1 MKKTKQY
8 RSRVMASIHETAEGL
23 NAAGL
28 MNKLTMRKFDEM
40 CLTPISRLKPK
51 QIRDLRLDR
60 DLSDYISAENFA
72 PFQFEFRPKQK
83 SVNLRISEELLNAVR
98 AVAHRRGIP
107 YQRYIRQTLEAALR
121 PSKEPRSGKRRAH
134 RSGK

>member
-1 MKKTKQY
+1 
-8 RSRVMASIHETAEGL
+8 
-23 NAAGL
+23 
-28 MNKLTMRKFDEM
+28 MRKVPFTFKTDKEAENF
-40 CLTPISRLKPK
+40 
-51 QIRDLRLDR
+51 LDQ

-121 PSKEPRSGKRRAH
+121 PSNKPRSRKGRAH
-134 RSGK
+134 HTGK

>member
-1 MKKTKQY
+1 MSKKLPAFK
-8 RSRVMASIHETAEGL
+8 SDKEAE
-23 NAAGL
+23 
-28 MNKLTMRKFDEM
+28 KF
-40 CLTPISRLKPK
+40 
-51 QIRDLRLDR
+51 LDQ

-72 PFQFEFRPKQK
+72 PFQFEFKPKQK

-107 YQRYIRQTLEAALR
+107 YQRYIRQTLEASLQ
-121 PSKEPRSGKRRAH
+121 SKKPRSGKGRAQ

>member
-1 MKKTKQY
+1 MSKKLPVFKTDEE
-8 RSRVMASIHETAEGL
+8 AD
-23 NAAGL
+23 
-28 MNKLTMRKFDEM
+28 KF
-40 CLTPISRLKPK
+40 
-51 QIRDLRLDR
+51 LDR
-60 DLSDYISAENFA
+60 DLSEYISAENFA

-98 AVAHRRGIP
+98 AVARRSGIP

-121 PSKEPRSGKRRAH
+121 PVKRPRSGKGRVH

>member
-1 MKKTKQY
+1 MSKKLPAFKNDK
-8 RSRVMASIHETAEGL
+8 EAE
-23 NAAGL
+23 
-28 MNKLTMRKFDEM
+28 KF
-40 CLTPISRLKPK
+40 
-51 QIRDLRLDR
+51 LDQ

-72 PFQFEFRPKQK
+72 PFQFEFKPKQK

-107 YQRYIRQTLEAALR
+107 YQRYIRQTLEASLR
-121 PSKEPRSGKRRAH
+121 QSKKPRSGKGRAQ

>member
-1 MKKTKQY
+1 MSKKLPVFKTDK
-8 RSRVMASIHETAEGL
+8 EAED
-23 NAAGL
+23 
-28 MNKLTMRKFDEM
+28 F
-40 CLTPISRLKPK
+40 
-51 QIRDLRLDR
+51 LDQ

-107 YQRYIRQTLEAALR
+107 YQRYIRQTLEAELR
-121 PSKEPRSGKRRAH
+121 SSKQPGSGKGRVNRA
-134 RSGK
+134 SK

>member
-1 MKKTKQY
+1 MSKKLPVFRNDK
-8 RSRVMASIHETAEGL
+8 EAENFL
-23 NAAGL
+23 
-28 MNKLTMRKFDEM
+28 E
-40 CLTPISRLKPK
+40 
-51 QIRDLRLDR
+51 Q

-107 YQRYIRQTLEAALR
+107 YQRYIRQALEASLR
-121 PSKEPRSGKRRAH
+121 SSKERRSGKERSR
-134 RSGK
+134 RSGQ

>member
-1 MKKTKQY
+1 MSKRLPVFKND
-8 RSRVMASIHETAEGL
+8 REAE
-23 NAAGL
+23 N
-28 MNKLTMRKFDEM
+28 F
-40 CLTPISRLKPK
+40 
-51 QIRDLRLDR
+51 LDQ

-98 AVAHRRGIP
+98 AVAQRRGIP

-121 PSKEPRSGKRRAH
+121 PSKKPRSAKRRT
-134 RSGK
+134 RGSSKG

>member
-1 MKKTKQY
+1 MSKKLPVFKNDK
-8 RSRVMASIHETAEGL
+8 EAEE
-23 NAAGL
+23 
-28 MNKLTMRKFDEM
+28 F
-40 CLTPISRLKPK
+40 
-51 QIRDLRLDR
+51 LDQ

-107 YQRYIRQTLEAALR
+107 YQRYIRQTLEASLR
-121 PSKEPRSGKRRAH
+121 PSKEPRSAKGRARR
-134 RSGK
+134 SSK

>member
-1 MKKTKQY
+1 MSKKLPVFKTD
-8 RSRVMASIHETAEGL
+8 REAE
-23 NAAGL
+23 N
-28 MNKLTMRKFDEM
+28 F
-40 CLTPISRLKPK
+40 
-51 QIRDLRLDR
+51 LDQ

-107 YQRYIRQTLEAALR
+107 YQRYIRQTLEASLR
-121 PSKEPRSGKRRAH
+121 QTKESRSGKGRARH
-134 RSGK
+134 SGK

>member
-1 MKKTKQY
+1 
-8 RSRVMASIHETAEGL
+8 
-23 NAAGL
+23 
-28 MNKLTMRKFDEM
+28 MRKK
-40 CLTPISRLKPK
+40 LPVLKSDK
-51 QIRDLRLDR
+51 EAENFLDQ

-72 PFQFEFRPKQK
+72 SFQFEFRPKQK

-107 YQRYIRQTLEAALR
+107 YQRYIRQTLEASLR
-121 PSKEPRSGKRRAH
+121 PSEETRSGKGRAH